1 MYGCF
6 FIISGNSLA
15 FSRFRRPFVCTTES
29 YCDFFK
35 LQLELLQSPGETV
48 FVPAG
53 WWHVVLNLDT
63 TVAVTQNFC
72 SPTNF
77 HIVWPKTI
85 RYDNKIC

>member
-1 MYGCF
+1 MF
-6 FIISGNSLA
+6 SLILI
-15 FSRFRRPFVCTTES
+15 F
-29 YCDFFK
+29 
-35 LQLELLQSPGETV
+35 QLELLQSPGETV

-63 TVAVTQNFC
+63 TVAVTQNFS

-85 RYDNKIC
+85 RYYKEKSSNFELLLYYSYYYNH